1 MVSKEKKEFKNTL
14 RDINQ
19 SLMALGSE
27 MKLVSSGFDKN
38 DKSVRAIA
46 PRNEVL
52 NKSIEIQK
60 DKVKLL

>member
-1 MVSKEKKEFKNTL
+1 
-14 RDINQ
+14 
-19 SLMALGSE
+19 

-46 PRNEVL
+46 SRNEVL

-60 DKVKLL
+60 DKVRLL